1 MQPFHF
7 ISLIDRLCIISSPCS
22 SVFARYESYDVD
34 SEAPLKVGQRI
45 RVTAANAVNV
55 NVTSAGLETLVESV
69 MSWRKQTES
78 EVQARMS
85 LEMVK
90 TSSSGFRKTS
100 GEYVL

>member
-1 MQPFHF
+1 M
-7 ISLIDRLCIISSPCS
+7 IAKSLSHRIACRCFD
-22 SVFARYESYDVD
+22 RYESYDAD
-34 SEAPLKVGQRI
+34 SEASFKVGQRI

-90 TSSSGFRKTS
+90 PVIKF
-100 GEYVL
+100 